1 LVAILIR
8 ARLKWQVAEMPP
20 SRRRGSTTAL
30 VLALCLACPVA
41 FARHHRDAAQDGESG
56 RFDYYLLSL
65 SWSPTYC
72 LTHPYDRAQCASKG
86 YGFVLHGLWPQYD
99 AGGYPRNCADLPLSA
114 DAEAFA
120 KTLYPSPKLVQHEWS
135 QHGSCSGMDAMGY
148 FRTADRA
155 TAVVRIPEQFEA
167 PLTTLLMSD
176 EQIASAF
183 RVANPALPPDSLTVV
198 CARGQLVEV
207 RICLNRAL
215 AARSCGRG
223 VRSTCPAAPVQIR
236 STR

>member
-1 LVAILIR
+1 
-8 ARLKWQVAEMPP
+8 MPRIMKMALP
-20 SRRRGSTTAL
+20 QRRGSNTSLAL
-30 VLALCLACPVA
+30 VLLCLACSVA
-41 FARHHRDAAQDGESG
+41 LARHHQEAAQDGESG

-99 AGGYPRNCADLPLSA
+99 SGGYPRNCADSALSA

-120 KTLYPSPKLVQHEWS
+120 ETLYPSAKLVQHEWAE
-135 QHGSCSGMDAMGY
+135 HGSCRGMEAIGY

-155 TAVVRIPEQFEA
+155 TAVVRIPEVFEA
-167 PLTTLLMSD
+167 PRTSLLMSS

-183 RVANPALPPDSLTVV
+183 RLANPTLPQDSLTVV
-198 CARGQLVEV
+198 CARGQLTEV
-207 RICLNRAL
+207 RICLSRAL
-215 AARSCGRG
+215 APRSCGHG
-223 VRSTCPAAPVQIR
+223 VRSSCPLEPVQIR
-236 STR
+236 SAR